1 MTAGTLSVRFRSAV
15 RRVDLALEVEPGSTL
30 GVVGPNGAGKSTLLE
45 VIAGLLVPDS
55 GRATLG
61 DEVLFDLD
69 GGARRIWMPAASR
82 AVTLLGQRPL
92 LFPHLSVLENVAFA
106 PRSAGRSRREAH
118 EQAKR
123 WLAEVGAE
131 QLGDRLPGR
140 LSGGQ
145 AQRVALARALAAE
158 PAVLLLDEP
167 LSAVDAPG
175 TEELRGLLGRVLRG
189 RTALLV
195 SHDASEIEEL
205 ASRTVRIRDGRIADP
220 PVTAAVAPP
229 PPGTAIGGG
238 PTATGAVCVAEH
250 TRAVAELLAGIPVG
264 TEELAV
270 AAGPAAVGLGRI
282 LAQDVHAGNALPPF
296 DNSQMD
302 GFAVRSAEL
311 AGAAANR
318 PVLLASSGTIPAGA
332 PIGELPGGTAAP
344 IMTGAPIPAG
354 ADAVV
359 PVEAT
364 ESGRFPRTP
373 GEPVGFP
380 APVEPG
386 RFVRRRGSDL
396 DAGALVLAAGTR
408 LGPAQW
414 GVLAASGIGTVQ
426 LEAPLRVLLVSTGLE
441 LRAPGSALESGQI
454 HDANGVSL
462 AAALAESGV
471 AVISRLLSNDD
482 PAALDRMI
490 ADEPGVDLV
499 LTTGGVS
506 AGDFEVVK
514 LALEPRG
521 VRFRSVAMQPGGPQ
535 GLGIAHLDDGRLMPV
550 VAFPG
555 NPVSALVSFELFLR
569 PLLRHRAGLEP
580 ADRERFRAPL
590 AHPVESPPKHQ
601 VRRGELDA
609 AGRVAL
615 IGGPG
620 SHLLHA
626 YARSTLLV
634 HLPPEAR
641 QLAAGD
647 EVEVWRI
654 GGTA

>member
-1 MTAGTLSVRFRSAV
+1 VTGGLSVEFRSAKRDV
-15 RRVDLALEVEPGSTL
+15 ELALEVEPGRTL
-30 GVVGPNGAGKSTLLE
+30 GIVGPNGAGKSTLLE
-45 VIAGLLVPDS
+45 VIAGLLLPDT
-55 GRATLG
+55 GRAVLG
-61 DEVLFDLD
+61 ERVLFDLD
-69 GGARRIWMPAASR
+69 GGSRRTWVPAASR

-106 PRSAGRSRREAH
+106 PRSAGRSRRDASERARH
-118 EQAKR
+118 

-131 QLGDRLPGR
+131 QLADRFPRR

-158 PAVLLLDEP
+158 PEVLLLDEP
-167 LSAVDAPG
+167 LSAVDATG
-175 TEELRGLLGRVLRG
+175 TEELRALLGRVLHG

-195 SHDASEIEEL
+195 SHDAAEIEEL
-205 ASRTVRIRDGRIADP
+205 ASRTLRIRNGRVADSAAP
-220 PVTAAVAPP
+220 PQPEPPIGSGSRRVARTAGPVTVA
-229 PPGTAIGGG
+229 G
-238 PTATGAVCVAEH
+238 H
-250 TRAVAELLAGIPVG
+250 SRAVADLLARIPAGSESLPVSAGSSSSGVGRTLAEDVYAGI
-264 TEELAV
+264 
-270 AAGPAAVGLGRI
+270 
-282 LAQDVHAGNALPPF
+282 ALPPF

-302 GFAVRSAEL
+302 GFAVRAADL
-311 AGAAANR
+311 AGAGEDR
-318 PVLLASSGTIPAGA
+318 PVRLPTSAAIPAGV
-332 PIGELPGGTAAP
+332 PIGELPDRTAAP
-344 IMTGAPIPAG
+344 IMTGAPIPTG

-359 PVEAT
+359 PVEET
-364 ESGRFPRTP
+364 ESGRFPGSL
-373 GEPVGFP
+373 GEPVGFR
-380 APVEPG
+380 APVEAG
-386 RFVRRRGSDL
+386 RFVRRSGSDL
-396 DAGALVLAAGTR
+396 AAGSLVLPAGTR
-408 LGPAQW
+408 LGAAQW

-426 LEAPLRVLLVSTGLE
+426 VERPLRVLLISTGLE
-441 LRAPGSALESGQI
+441 LRAPGSALDPGQI

-462 AAALAESGV
+462 AAALAESGA
-471 AVISRLLSNDD
+471 AVTSRLLASDD
-482 PAALDRMI
+482 PAELDGLI
-490 ADEPGVDLV
+490 AGEPAADLL

-521 VRFRSVAMQPGGPQ
+521 VRFGSVAMQPGGPQ
-535 GLGIAHLDDGRLMPV
+535 GLGVATLDDGRALPV

-569 PLLRHRAGLEP
+569 PLLRRRAGIEP
-580 ADRERFRAPL
+580 VHRERFRAPL
-590 AHPVESPPKHQ
+590 AEAMSSPPKHQ
-601 VRRGELDA
+601 VRRGVLDA

-626 YARSTLLV
+626 YTRSTLLV
-634 HLPPEAR
+634 HLPPEVT

>member
-1 MTAGTLSVRFRSAV
+1 MTGGHLSVAFRSAA
-15 RRVDLALEVEPGSTL
+15 RNVDLALEVPPGQTL
-30 GVVGPNGAGKSTLLE
+30 GIVGPNGAGKSTLLE

-55 GRATLG
+55 GRASLG
-61 DEVLFDLD
+61 DRVLFDLD
-69 GGARRIWMPAASR
+69 QDGRRIWVPAASR

-106 PRSAGRSRREAH
+106 PRSAGRSRRAAAA
-118 EQAKR
+118 QAR
-123 WLAEVGAE
+123 EWLSEVGAE
-131 QLGDRLPGR
+131 QLSDRLPGQ

-158 PAVLLLDEP
+158 PDVLLLDEP
-167 LSAVDAPG
+167 LTAVDASG
-175 TEELRGLLGRVLRG
+175 TEELRALLGRVLRG

-195 SHDASEIEEL
+195 SHDAAEIEEL
-205 ASRTVRIRDGRIADP
+205 ASRTIRIRSGRIVDP
-220 PVTAAVAPP
+220 VPP
-229 PPGTAIGGG
+229 PLLQPAPVAQIHAAG
-238 PTATGAVCVAEH
+238 PAHGPVSVADH
-250 TRAVAELLAGIPVG
+250 ANALADLLAGISTQSESLPVSAG
-264 TEELAV
+264 SSAAAIGRMLAEDV
-270 AAGPAAVGLGRI
+270 YAGV
-282 LAQDVHAGNALPPF
+282 ALPPF

-302 GFAVRSAEL
+302 GFAVRAAEL
-311 AGAAANR
+311 AATTADR
-318 PVLLASSGTIPAGA
+318 PVRLPSAAVIPAGA
-332 PIGELPGGTAAP
+332 ALGELPAGTAAP
-344 IMTGAPIPAG
+344 IMTGAPIPSG

-359 PVEAT
+359 PVEET
-364 ESGRFPRTP
+364 ESGRFPASP

-380 APVEPG
+380 SPIEPG

-396 DAGALVLAAGTR
+396 DAGSLVLAAGTR
-408 LGPAQW
+408 LGAAQW
-414 GVLAASGIGTVQ
+414 GVLAASGVAAVRV
-426 LEAPLRVLLVSTGLE
+426 ERPLRVLLISTGLE
-441 LRAPGSALESGQI
+441 LRSPGSELRPGQI
-454 HDANGVSL
+454 HDANGIFL
-462 AAALAESGV
+462 AAALTESGA
-471 AVISRLLSNDD
+471 AVTSRLLASDD
-482 PAALDRMI
+482 PAELDRLI
-490 ADEPGVDLV
+490 AGEPHADLV

-535 GLGIAHLDDGRLMPV
+535 GFGTAALNDGRIVPV

-569 PLLRHRAGLEP
+569 PLLRQRAGLEP
-580 ADRERFRAPL
+580 VHRERFRAPL
-590 AHPVESPPKHQ
+590 AAAVISPPKHQ
-601 VRRGELDA
+601 VRRGVLDA

-634 HLPPEAR
+634 HLPPEAT
-641 QLAAGD
+641 QLAEGD